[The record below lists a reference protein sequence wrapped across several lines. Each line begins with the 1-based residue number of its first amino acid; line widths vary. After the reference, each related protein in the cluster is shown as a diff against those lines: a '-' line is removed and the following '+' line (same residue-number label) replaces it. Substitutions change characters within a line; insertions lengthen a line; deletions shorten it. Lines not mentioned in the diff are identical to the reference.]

1 MSIEEE
7 NINETDDEVVEEA
20 VNDLSYREKSL
31 REQCEKSRKKMK
43 RAKSL
48 IFVLIFVLVLLVLA
62 LFIANTL
69 KDKKDDSTSTSG
81 NDSAEKVM
89 KQTETPVPTASPVP
103 TDTPTPTLTPI
114 PTPKYKLTEF
124 TKTDKTIELA
134 SAPEGDNRFD
144 LLELTPLE
152 DAAKPYTEGEDIT
165 KTKMVASNYIV
176 LADADTGEIIVERDA
191 DKVVYPASMTKVLT
205 VLTAM
210 DYITEDKLNDHVF
223 VCQETMDYV
232 YKNDCSRV
240 GFVLNQEVCVKDL
253 IYGTIVCSGGDA
265 ALELAK
271 YCCGSVD
278 AFVEQMNKKVE
289 EMGLSE
295 TAHFTNPVGI
305 FNEDLHCRVK
315 DIGII
320 MCAAMQNELLK
331 DVLKTRI
338 YTTTVFTEDEEIQP
352 LELSNWFIRRIEDKE
367 TNGTIVG
374 AKTGFVNQSRNCAV
388 SYMIS
393 DSGKNYVCV
402 TGMAN
407 SAWRAIYDHVALYRS
422 FTK

>member
-1 MSIEEE
+1 MS
-7 NINETDDEVVEEA
+7 DDP
-20 VNDLSYREKSL
+20 NSYKRKSL
-31 REQCEKSRKKMK
+31 LAMKEQQKKKHKRTMK
-43 RAKSL
+43 ILTAL
-48 IFVLIFVLVLLVLA
+48 LAILLVLLLVFL
-62 LFIANTL
+62 IADKSKNNKN
-69 KDKKDDSTSTSG
+69 KDKDSTKVASKADAG
-81 NDSAEKVM
+81 KVM
-89 KQTETPVPTASPVP
+89 AN
-103 TDTPTPTLTPI
+103 DTPTPTPTATPKPTNTPTPTPT
-114 PTPKYKLTEF
+114 PTPKYKLLEF
-124 TKTDKTIELA
+124 TKTDKTVELA
-134 SAPEGDNRFD
+134 SAVDGDHRFD
-144 LLELTPLE
+144 PVELVPAE
-152 DAAKPYTEGEDIT
+152 NAAKPYTEGEDIA
-165 KTKMVASNYIV
+165 KTKMIESSYIV
-176 LADADTGEIIVERDA
+176 LADADTGEILIERDA

-210 DYITEDKLNDHVF
+210 DYITEEKLDDHIF
-223 VCQETMDYV
+223 VCQETMNYV
-232 YKNDCSRV
+232 YKHDCSRV

-305 FNEDLHCRVK
+305 FDENLHCRVK

-320 MCAAMQNELLK
+320 MCAAMQNEFLR

-338 YTTTVFTEDEEIQP
+338 YTTTVYTDDEEIKP
-352 LELSNWFIRRIEDKE
+352 IEISNWFIRRIEDKE

-402 TGMAN
+402 TGMAPN
-407 SAWRAIYDHVALYRS
+407 AWRAIYDHVALYRS
-422 FTK
+422 YTS

>member
-1 MSIEEE
+1 M
-7 NINETDDEVVEEA
+7 NEDP
-20 VNDLSYREKSL
+20 NSYKKKSL
-31 REQCEKSRKKMK
+31 LAMREQQKKKHKRTMK
-43 RAKSL
+43 IMTAL
-48 IFVLIFVLVLLVLA
+48 LAILLVLLVV
-62 LFIANTL
+62 FVIADKARNN
-69 KDKKDDSTSTSG
+69 KDKDKESIKVASKADAG
-81 NDSAEKVM
+81 KVM
-89 KQTETPVPTASPVP
+89 AN
-103 TDTPTPTLTPI
+103 DTPTPTPTVTPKPSDTPTPTPT
-114 PTPKYKLTEF
+114 PTPKYKLLEF
-124 TKTDKTIELA
+124 TKTDKTVELA
-134 SAPEGDNRFD
+134 PAVDGDHRFD
-144 LLELTPLE
+144 PVELVPAA
-152 DAAKPYTEGEDIT
+152 DAAKPWKEGEEAL
-165 KTKMVASNYIV
+165 KTKMIESSYLV
-176 LADADTGEIIVERDA
+176 LADADTGEILIERDA

-210 DYITEDKLNDHVF
+210 DYITEDKLDDHIF
-223 VCQETMDYV
+223 VCQETMNYV
-232 YKNDCSRV
+232 YKHDCSRV

-278 AFVEQMNKKVE
+278 TFVEQMNKKVE

-305 FNEDLHCRVK
+305 FDENLHCRVK

-320 MCAAMQNELLK
+320 MCAAMQNEFLR

-338 YTTTVFTEDEEIQP
+338 YTTTVYTDDEEIKP
-352 LELSNWFIRRIEDKE
+352 LEVSNWFIRRIEDKE

-388 SYMIS
+388 SYMVS

-402 TGMAN
+402 TGMAPN
-407 SAWRAIYDHVALYRS
+407 AWRAIYDHVALYRS
-422 FTK
+422 YTK